1 MGAACLLRI
10 RRSIPLLSSTPRGHD
25 RSRPLRSVSSPPTGT
40 RSALAVHGD
49 DLLIATAK
57 GEGTRPNKDM
67 GKTSYEMR
75 HRDHP
80 YIPTLLK
87 GSIARLNIPSTLEK
101 LPQLTQV
108 VEHDNL
114 LHADPG
120 TIAFA
125 SGRNPIKH
133 VIYVIKENRTYDQI
147 LGDLKSG
154 DMRVGDGDPSHHHV
168 RRRHHSQRAQT
179 GAAVWRAR
187 QFLRQRR
194 SFRRRP
200 PLVDRRDHQR
210 LQREDLA
217 DCLSRT
223 RNAPT
228 ISRARTPTNIRW
240 NTISPTSTILP
251 PDISG
256 TISRATT

>member
-1 MGAACLLRI
+1 MGADCLLRS
-10 RRSIPLLSSTPRGHD
+10 RRSIPLLSTTPRGQE
-25 RSRPLRSVSSPPTGT
+25 RVPPLLGFIPTDWYP
-40 RSALAVHGD
+40 SALAVHDD

-80 YIPTLLK
+80 YIPTLLR

-125 SGRNPIKH
+125 GGRNPIKH
-133 VIYVIKENRTYDQI
+133 IIYVIKENRTYDQI

-154 DMRVGDGDPSHHHV
+154 DMRVGDGDPSL
-168 RRRHHSQRAQT
+168 T
-179 GAAVWRAR
+179 MYGADITPNLHKLAL
-187 QFLRQRR
+187 QFGVLDN
-194 SFRRRP
+194 F
-200 PLVDRRDHQR
+200 LKEK
-210 LQREDLA
+210 L
-217 DCLSRT
+217 
-223 RNAPT
+223 
-228 ISRARTPTNIRW
+228 
-240 NTISPTSTILP
+240 
-251 PDISG
+251 
-256 TISRATT
+256 